1 MYSSNVVIY
10 FQKIP
15 TMTPSELVKSL
26 ALSSGFD
33 LVGIAK
39 AEVIPEAQEHYFQWL
54 EKGYHADMQWMEKDP
69 ERRSDP
75 QKVVEGAKSIIMLA
89 INYYQEDPKFP
100 EGSGRIARYARGK
113 DYHKYLEKMLKS
125 FVQKL
130 KEQVSATDEYRYY
143 VDYGP
148 FLERAYAEMSGIG
161 FIGRN
166 KMLITR
172 EFGSYVFLSE
182 VITTLEL
189 TPDKPQPRLCGTCR
203 ACIDACPT
211 KAIVEEDKVCS
222 LKSVVCGN
230 EKNINRKDTQPKSK
244 ITHISNFKSQTSNLP
259 QTSDSRLQTSID
271 SRRCLPFHTI
281 ESKRESIPDEIV
293 SKMGDRIFGCDICQ
307 EVCPHNIVNAKPTK
321 HTVFTENSTAFV
333 SASSFLKMTE
343 EEFQEKFSN
352 SPLKRTGL
360 KGMQRNSQAMQS
372 N

>member
-1 MYSSNVVIY
+1 
-10 FQKIP
+10 
-15 TMTPSELVKSL
+15 MTPSELVKSL

-211 KAIVEEDKVCS
+211 KAIVEKQVS
-222 LKSVVCGN
+222 GKWSVDCG
-230 EKNINRKDTQPKSK
+230 S
-244 ITHISNFKSQTSNLP
+244 SNTMSP
-259 QTSDSRLQTSID
+259 QTTDHRLQTSID

-343 EEFQEKFSN
+343 EEFKEKFTGTA
-352 SPLKRTGL
+352 LMRTGL
-360 KGMQRNSQAMQS
+360 KGMQRNSEAMQK
-372 N
+372 NIAIE

>member
-54 EKGYHADMQWMEKDP
+54 KNGYHADMQWMEKDP

-89 INYYQEDPKFP
+89 INYYQEDPQFP

-113 DYHKYLEKMLKS
+113 DYHKYLEKMLKN
-125 FVQKL
+125 FTQKL
-130 KEQVSATDEYRYY
+130 KEQVSVTDEYRYY

-148 FLERAYAEMSGIG
+148 FLERAYAEMAGIG

-166 KMLITR
+166 KLLITR

-211 KAIVEEDKVCS
+211 KAIVEEMANS
-222 LKSVVCGN
+222 
-230 EKNINRKDTQPKSK
+230 EWK
-244 ITHISNFKSQTSNLP
+244 ITNKNPLTNLPSAISNQPLP
-259 QTSDSRLQTSID
+259 HTSID

-281 ESKRESIPDEIV
+281 ESKRETIPDEIA

-321 HTVFTENSTAFV
+321 HNVFTENSTAFV
-333 SASSFLKMTE
+333 SASSLMKMTE
-343 EEFQEKFSN
+343 EEFKEKYAGTAIM
-352 SPLKRTGL
+352 RTGL